1 MSADA
6 SRRLR
11 SSDWLGPN
19 VNGASARCCAAG
31 SAGSSMV
38 RGRMQERLTHL
49 DLFSGIGG
57 FALAARW
64 AGMNTIGFSE
74 IDPYATAILKRHWP
88 DVPNYGDIRNI
99 RGVRA
104 DVVTGGFPCQPFS
117 VAGQQ
122 RGAEDDRHLWPEMLR
137 VIEDARPSWVIGENV
152 PGIIGMAL
160 DDVLSDLEARGFAAW
175 PLVIPAVGVNAR
187 HRRER
192 VWIVAHAERLS
203 RREPAAHPD
212 EAQGPL
218 HPAER
223 EESAPRAGS
232 SGEAVAD
239 SARQRERKQAD
250 QANAFAT
257 CWDTWQESGGGSWWR
272 TEPELGRV
280 ADGIP
285 NRVDRLRG
293 LGNAIVPQVAFP
305 LLDAIAAL
313 EFGGA
318 VADARGGSAGERVSG
333 NPELSRAHRPSSVL
347 NKLGADK

>member
-1 MSADA
+1 
-6 SRRLR
+6 
-11 SSDWLGPN
+11 
-19 VNGASARCCAAG
+19 
-31 SAGSSMV
+31 
-38 RGRMQERLTHL
+38 
-49 DLFSGIGG
+49 
-57 FALAARW
+57 
-64 AGMNTIGFSE
+64 MNTIGFSE

-88 DVPNYGDIRNI
+88 DVPNYGDIRNV

-137 VIEDARPSWVIGENV
+137 VIDDAGPAWVVGENV

-160 DDVLSDLEARGFAAW
+160 DDVLSELEARGYAAW
-175 PLVIPAVGVNAR
+175 PLVIPACGVDAR

-192 VWIVAHAERLS
+192 VWIVAHAERLR

-218 HPAER
+218 HPADR

-232 SGEAVAD
+232 SGEALAD
-239 SARQRERKQAD
+239 AARERERKQAD
-250 QANAFAT
+250 KANALTT

-305 LLDAIAAL
+305 LLDAIAAIEL
-313 EFGGA
+313 GGA
-318 VADARGGSAGERVSG
+318 VADARGGSAWERVSG
-333 NPELSRAHRPSSVL
+333 KAEFNPRQAQNGEPSDSATETL
-347 NKLGADK
+347 